1 MKSFDRIILSFIAVG
16 IWTSIIMF
24 NTHSRDAFAQTISV
38 DQIDDLEFYIQSV
51 VEGCTVSGSVE
62 VEEHEYGN
70 FSDAV
75 IGC

>member
-1 MKSFDRIILSFIAVG
+1 MKTFDRIILSFIAVG
-16 IWTSIIMF
+16 IWTSIFMF
-24 NTHSRDAFAQTISV
+24 NTHSWDAYAISV
-38 DQIDDLEFYIQSV
+38 DEVDDLEFYIQTV
-51 VEGCTVSGSVE
+51 VESCTVSGSVE